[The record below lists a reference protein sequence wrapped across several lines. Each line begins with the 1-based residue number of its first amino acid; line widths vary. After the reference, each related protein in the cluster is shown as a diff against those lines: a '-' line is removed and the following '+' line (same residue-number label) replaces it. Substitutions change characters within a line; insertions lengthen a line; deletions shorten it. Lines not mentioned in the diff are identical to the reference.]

1 MESKICASA
10 TAAVGVL
17 TALVA
22 AGCVDIDAHA
32 GYVDREERRYTV
44 QDSPDVS
51 LSTFDGSIEVRSW
64 DRPEVLVVIEKR
76 ARDQND
82 AKEIEIVAEQKGNRV
97 SVEARNPRRSGF
109 HFYDVRRA
117 RLIVSVPQNAR
128 LTAAS
133 GDGSIDVAQIL
144 GRVELRSGDG
154 RVRGH
159 DLAGDIIVETGDGSI
174 RLDAVKGAV
183 DATTGDGS
191 IVVEGALTRLRTRT
205 GDGSVR
211 VRAEQ
216 GSAAGDEWNVSTGDG
231 SITLEL
237 PQGFGGELDAH
248 TGDGRVV
255 LQDVTLTRT
264 DPGDSRHDVRGT
276 LGNGG
281 SKVRV
286 RTGDGSITVRRF

>member
-1 MESKICASA
+1 MERRIRASA
-10 TAAVGVL
+10 TGAAAVL

-44 QDSPDVS
+44 EDSPDVS

-64 DRPEVLVVIEKR
+64 DRPEVLVIIEKR
-76 ARDQND
+76 GRDQND
-82 AKEIEIVAEQKGNRV
+82 ADEIQIVAEQNGNRI
-97 SVEARNPRRSGF
+97 SVEARDPRHAGF
-109 HFYDVRRA
+109 HFYDARRA
-117 RLIVSVPQNAR
+117 RLIVSLPQNAR

-133 GDGSIDVAQIL
+133 GDGSIDVAQIR

-154 RVRGH
+154 SVRGH
-159 DLAGDIIVETGDGSI
+159 DLGGDIIVQTGDGSI

-183 DATTGDGS
+183 DAATGDGS
-191 IVVEGALTRLRTRT
+191 IVVEGSLTRLRTRT

-216 GSAAGDEWNVSTGDG
+216 GSAARDEWNVSTGDG

-237 PQGFGGELDAH
+237 PEGFGGELDAH

-255 LQDVTLTRT
+255 LRDVTLTGV
-264 DPGDSRHDVRGT
+264 DPGDSRHDMRGT
-276 LGNGG
+276 LGSGG